1 MRISFLNTVAC
12 ADMVF
17 HIGLRKRD
25 LTRKK
30 SIDLKADGKF
40 LDQTAGIASKF
51 GPVVIFLRVKS
62 GKFGRSAK
70 FGQRSCLFHIL
81 IIGIKIN

>member
-17 HIGLRKRD
+17 HIGLQKRD

-30 SIDLKADGKF
+30 SIDLKVNGKF
-40 LDQTAGIASKF
+40 LDQTAAFASKF
-51 GPVVIFLRVKS
+51 GPVVIFLTQHRELHVSFKN
-62 GKFGRSAK
+62 GLRAT
-70 FGQRSCLFHIL
+70 
-81 IIGIKIN
+81 